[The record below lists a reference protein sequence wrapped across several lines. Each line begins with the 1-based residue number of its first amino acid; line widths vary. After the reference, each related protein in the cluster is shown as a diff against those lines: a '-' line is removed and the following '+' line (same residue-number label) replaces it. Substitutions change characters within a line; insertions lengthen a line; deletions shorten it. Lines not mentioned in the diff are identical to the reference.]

1 MREAKI
7 DQCKIKE
14 KEQEESKMSLS
25 ELEEIRCEVEAM
37 QLDEL
42 VKNLRIVMATIH
54 GKELHHS
61 QPDPVSY
68 SYLVCYT

>member
-1 MREAKI
+1 
-7 DQCKIKE
+7 
-14 KEQEESKMSLS
+14 MSLS